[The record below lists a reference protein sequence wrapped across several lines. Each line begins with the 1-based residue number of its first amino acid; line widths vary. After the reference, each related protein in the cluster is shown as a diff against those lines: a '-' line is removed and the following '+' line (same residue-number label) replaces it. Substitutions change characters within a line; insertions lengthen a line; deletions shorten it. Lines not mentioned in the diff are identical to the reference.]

1 MVKTHTGTVEVTTAL
16 GKIRKKVRLY
26 RTEKA
31 WVNTPRESW
40 SPETGLRNGG
50 TMRTSVL
57 LLDSIRA
64 LPVGENPNRD
74 D

>member
-1 MVKTHTGTVEVTTAL
+1 MVKTHTGTVIVETAL
-16 GKIRKKVRLY
+16 GKIRKKVRFY

-31 WVNTPRESW
+31 WVVTAGETY
-40 SPETGLRNGG
+40 SPETGQRNGG
-50 TMRTSVL
+50 TVRAGVL

-64 LPVGENPNRD
+64 LPVGENPDRD